1 MKNPYEVLG
10 LKPDASADEIRKAYR
25 RLAKQNHPDLHPG
38 DAAAEAKFKEISS
51 ANDIVG
57 DAKKRA
63 QFDQGEI
70 DADGMARAPQA
81 EREFYRSQAEASR
94 GGKYDRQW
102 GPAGAS
108 GMDSDI
114 FAELFGGGRAR
125 RPSRGADIHYTL
137 AVPFLDA
144 VNGAKKRVV
153 MADGRT
159 IDLAIPSGLTDGQ
172 TLRLRGQGQPGA
184 GDAPPGDILVEIH
197 VEPHTTFRR
206 DGADIRSKL
215 PVTIGEALAG
225 AKVRVP
231 TVYGFVEMAVPK
243 GANSGTVLRLRGK
256 GVPSA
261 TKTGDHF
268 VELEIVL
275 PKNADDALIKAV
287 ADWEAQHPYN
297 PRENQG
303 S

>member
-1 MKNPYEVLG
+1 MKTPYEVLG
-10 LKPDASADEIRKAYR
+10 VKPDASADEIRKAYR
-25 RLAKQNHPDLHPG
+25 RLAKKNHPDLHPG
-38 DAAAEAKFKEISS
+38 DAAAEARFKEISS

-57 DAKKRA
+57 DAKKRV

-70 DADGMARAPQA
+70 DEAGAARAPPRT
-81 EREFYRSQAEASR
+81 ERDFYRPHAEAR
-94 GGKYDRQW
+94 QGGQYDRQW
-102 GPAGAS
+102 DGHQAGDA
-108 GMDSDI
+108 DI
-114 FAELFGGGRAR
+114 FAELFGAGRAR

-137 AVPFLDA
+137 GVPFLDA

-159 IDLAIPSGLTDGQ
+159 IDLAIPPGLTDGQ
-172 TLRLRGQGQPGA
+172 TLRLRGQGQPGTH
-184 GDAPPGDILVEIH
+184 DAPPGDILVEIH
-197 VEPHTTFRR
+197 VEPHPTFRS
-206 DGADIRSKL
+206 DGANIRSKL

-231 TVYGFVEMAVPK
+231 TVLGFVEMAVPK

-261 TKTGDHF
+261 SKPGDHF

-275 PKNADDALIKAV
+275 PANPDAALIDAV
-287 ADWEAQHPYN
+287 TAWEAAHPYN
-297 PRENQG
+297 PREVKG